1 MRDYSKRNFDYS
13 TRRPKPNNYQNQ
25 IHVRL
30 SDGLKEKIFKISE
43 KNGIAVSKI
52 IRDALQEYIKK
63 NKNVE

>member
-13 TRRPKPNNYQNQ
+13 TRRPKPKNLQNQ

-52 IRDALQEYIKK
+52 IRDALEDYIKK
-63 NKNVE
+63 NRNPE